1 MRTASVPFAMIL
13 LVALPGAML
22 AHEGH
27 EHKLMGTVSAV
38 TQTRLD
44 LDTQDG
50 HKETV
55 TLDKATKCLRGKQP
69 ATVQDIKVGD
79 RVVVTLVDGPQGKV
93 AKEVLLASGDKE
105 VETAPPAGEPH
116 KH

>member
-1 MRTASVPFAMIL
+1 MRTVGIAFAL
-13 LVALPGAML
+13 AVSLAVSGAAL

-38 TQTRLD
+38 NQLKLE

-55 TLDKATKCLRGKQP
+55 ALDKTTKCLRGKQP
-69 ATVQDIKVGD
+69 ATIQDIKVGD

-93 AKEVLLASGDKE
+93 AKEVLLAAGDKA
-105 VETAPPAGEPH
+105 VETPPASEPH